1 MIATTLILHN
11 SKLYTVEIILIC
23 SYLRSSKVDF
33 FFEVSM
39 LKKNIKLCIT
49 LCQHM
54 MLLGMVSELIFPG
67 KLITYDLQL

>member
-1 MIATTLILHN
+1 MIAITTTLILNN
-11 SKLYTVEIILIC
+11 SKLYTVESILIC
-23 SYLRSSKVDF
+23 FHLRSSKV
-33 FFEVSM
+33 EAGM

-54 MLLGMVSELIFPG
+54 MLLGMVSELIFQG